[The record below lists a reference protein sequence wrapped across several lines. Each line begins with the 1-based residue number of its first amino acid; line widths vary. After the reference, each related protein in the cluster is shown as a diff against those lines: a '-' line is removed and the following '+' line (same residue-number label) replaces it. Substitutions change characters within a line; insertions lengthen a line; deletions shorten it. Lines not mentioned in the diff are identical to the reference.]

1 MKKQLLLLLA
11 LALLL
16 SCKKKSEDESSNSI
30 IGKWTVRSYVISNFE
45 NSGKDQD
52 DTKGQTPRPTFE
64 FGSDGIFTSTL
75 ETQYTQKIGYKISG
89 NQVTFDEEIA
99 FEHKSFTFR
108 VENKVLY
115 LTRTDN
121 FTVGNVSYVENTTI
135 TLNRIQ

>member
-1 MKKQLLLLLA
+1 MKAKLLLLLILTA
-11 LALLL
+11 F

-64 FGSDGIFTSTL
+64 FGSNGIFTSTL
-75 ETQYTQKIGYKISG
+75 ETHYTQKISYKISG
-89 NQVTFDEEIA
+89 NQVTFDQQIA
-99 FEHKSFTFR
+99 FQHKIFTFKI
-108 VENKVLY
+108 ESKVLH

-121 FTVGNVSYVENTTI
+121 FTVGTVSYVENTSI
-135 TLNRIQ
+135 TLDRI